1 MRKLVATTL
10 LILGTASVALA
21 QTPATL
27 VVPEIDAA
35 SAVAALGLITGAIL
49 VLRGR
54 GKK

>member
-10 LILGTASVALA
+10 LILGAASAALA
-21 QTPATL
+21 VPVPAT
-27 VVPEIDAA
+27 PEIDAG
-35 SAVAALGLITGAIL
+35 SAVAAVSLITGAIL

>member
-21 QTPATL
+21 QTKPPT
-27 VVPEIDAA
+27 PEIDAA